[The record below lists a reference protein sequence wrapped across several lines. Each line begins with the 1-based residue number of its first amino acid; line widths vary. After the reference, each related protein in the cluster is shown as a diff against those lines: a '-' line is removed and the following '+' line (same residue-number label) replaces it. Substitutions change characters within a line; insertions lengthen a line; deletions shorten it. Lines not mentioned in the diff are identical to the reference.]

1 MNSKRMG
8 VGLAAGLMLAGGLL
22 WSGHA
27 YAWGGHHGGHDM
39 MSAMPVVVMV
49 KKGNLTD
56 DQKHQVATILTNHK
70 TALETDATQLR
81 TARRTLM
88 TQMTSDT
95 PDPAALS
102 AAYDGVA
109 TASKTLALEWNA
121 VRGEVQA
128 LLTPDQTTQLKA
140 MRDKFVA
147 KMDARQAEHPQAG
160 SERLD
165 KWIDRLSK

>member
-1 MNSKRMG
+1 MIGKRMG
-8 VGLAAGLMLAGGLL
+8 AGLVASLLLAGGLL

-27 YAWGGHHGGHDM
+27 YAWGGHHGEHDM

-56 DQKHQVATILTNHK
+56 DQKHQVGTILTNHK
-70 TALETDATQLR
+70 AALEQDTKALSDAR
-81 TARRTLM
+81 HALM

-95 PDPAALS
+95 PDSNALS

-109 TASKTLALEWNA
+109 TAGKTLALEWNA

-128 LLTPDQTTQLKA
+128 LLTPDQVTQLKT

-147 KMDARQAEHPQAG
+147 KMDARRAEHPQAD